1 MVQLKRSPIGF
12 KVSDSVE
19 LVQHIT
25 KENSPLN
32 YVETQVFKMTLGG
45 QVTVNLVDKE
55 VCVVALTGNYQI
67 SDGDLVFDNVGT
79 RDSVFERIPTDS
91 VYVSKGK
98 TVTINCQKS
107 GDIILCFSTADGDP
121 RETQLIK
128 GSDNLVEHRGKYN
141 NKRMVHNILDDQSPI
156 AEKLLVV
163 EVYTDQANWSSYPPH
178 KHDQDNLPNESF
190 LEEIYYHEINPKEGF
205 VFQRVYTD
213 DRLLDETM
221 AVYNQDMVM
230 VPKGYH
236 PVSVAEGYDNYYLN
250 IMAGPTKIWKFNNE
264 KEHEWIIDRV
274 KENK

>member
-12 KVSDSVE
+12 QVSDSVE

-45 QVTVNLVDKE
+45 EVAVNLVDKE
-55 VCVVALTGNYQI
+55 VCVVALTGSYQI
-67 SDGDLVFDNVGT
+67 SDGDLTFNNVGT

-98 TVTINCQKS
+98 TVTINCQKP

-156 AEKLLVV
+156 SEKLLVV

-178 KHDQDNLPNESF
+178 KHDQDNLPEESF
-190 LEEIYYHEINPKEGF
+190 LEEIYYHEINPKKGF
-205 VFQRVYTD
+205 IFQRIYTD

-221 AVYNQDMVM
+221 AVYNQDMIM

-250 IMAGPTKIWKFNNE
+250 IMAGPTKVWEFNNE
-264 KEHEWIIDRV
+264 KDHEWIIDRV